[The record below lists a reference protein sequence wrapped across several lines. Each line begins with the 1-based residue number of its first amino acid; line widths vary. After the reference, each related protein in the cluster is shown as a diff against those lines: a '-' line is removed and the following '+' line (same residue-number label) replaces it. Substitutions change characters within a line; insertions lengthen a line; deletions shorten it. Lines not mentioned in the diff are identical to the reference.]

1 MPGGCSTGAS
11 GRFLL
16 NPGTNHEFNYGNTDV
31 VTVGPGDV
39 LRIASD
45 GGGGWG
51 SPLER
56 PVEDVLMDVRR
67 GFVSPEGAAR
77 NYGVV
82 IQDGAV
88 DADATVAQRQAL
100 AAEQPS
106 GFYDYGAERES
117 FEAIWTRTNYDALT
131 GLLVD

>member
-1 MPGGCSTGAS
+1 
-11 GRFLL
+11 
-16 NPGTNHEFNYGNTDV
+16 
-31 VTVGPGDV
+31 
-39 LRIASD
+39 
-45 GGGGWG
+45 
-51 SPLER
+51 
-56 PVEDVLMDVRR
+56 MDVRR

-131 GLLVD
+131 GLLASLPTHWRFFALVGAMVESERKRRRLGGARGLRAGCR